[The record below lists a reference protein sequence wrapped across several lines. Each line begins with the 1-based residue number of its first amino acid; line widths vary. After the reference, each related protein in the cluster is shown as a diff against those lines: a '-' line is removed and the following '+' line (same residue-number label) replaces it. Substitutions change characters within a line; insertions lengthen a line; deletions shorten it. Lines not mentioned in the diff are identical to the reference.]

1 MAHVCIVN
9 DLNMLKVN
17 SNYCYTLNLADKSD
31 SVNHVLVGGFGQHL
45 NDASVCWVHG

>member
-9 DLNMLKVN
+9 DLNMHKVN
-17 SNYCYTLNLADKSD
+17 SKLLLYFMNLADESD

-45 NDASVCWVHG
+45 NDA